1 MAIYATG
8 IVAFDTA
15 AAIAEGVRQASLA
28 AATTQ
33 ALATAADKLYFQT
46 VIAAGVTNGVVC
58 VNEQLTLN
66 AIIAA
71 GG

>member
-8 IVAFDTA
+8 VVAFDLA
-15 AAIAEGVRQASLA
+15 AAVAEGVRQASLA

-33 ALATAADKLYFQT
+33 AAGTAADKLFFQT
-46 VIAAGVTNGVVC
+46 VIASGAANGVVC
-58 VNEQLTLN
+58 VNEQLSLN
-66 AIIAA
+66 LIIAQ